1 MSCDQT
7 YPFPQVFVVDQ
18 GGGLPHVNQSPS
30 LVPCWSFPPAQVRV
44 ESRAKSRGCKGVS
57 PGTALVVLM
66 LFLLVFAALGFQ
78 AYQIYNMQKELND
91 MKEVRKV
98 AGLGFMATV
107 WKYVILQW
115 K

>member
-7 YPFPQVFVVDQ
+7 YPFPQVFLVDQ
-18 GGGLPHVNQSPS
+18 GGGLPHANQSPS
-30 LVPCWSFPPAQVRV
+30 LVPCWSFPPAQERV
-44 ESRAKSRGCKGVS
+44 GSRAKSWGCKGVS
-57 PGTALVVLM
+57 HGTALVVLM

-98 AGLGFMATV
+98 AGLDFMTV
-107 WKYVILQW
+107 TV
-115 K
+115 